1 MDDWLIVAIVIGVI
15 IGFLRALG
23 PTGIAVVSLIAIGWF
38 YLQSDSQQE
47 STSSSGADPIKI
59 EIGSGEHFVTASK
72 LNVRLAPNNDGKIT
86 NVLDR
91 GQRVEVFETKG
102 NWARI
107 SEYYD
112 GEVEQLSG
120 EVARWVY
127 GKYLST
133 EKHQTETLTN
143 LGDPIFAAISSSD
156 DFEAHQDVFVSA
168 SKTLINNGRCQLS
181 DFQEVGGW
189 VKSVINH
196 KLEPV
201 YFTYCGGMTN
211 DNRIYLNVEN
221 GETFK

>member
-1 MDDWLIVAIVIGVI
+1 MEL
-15 IGFLRALG
+15 F
-23 PTGIAVVSLIAIGWF
+23 
-38 YLQSDSQQE
+38 
-47 STSSSGADPIKI
+47 
-59 EIGSGEHFVTASK
+59 
-72 LNVRLAPNNDGKIT
+72 
-86 NVLDR
+86 
-91 GQRVEVFETKG
+91 
-102 NWARI
+102 
-107 SEYYD
+107 
-112 GEVEQLSG
+112 EVEQLSG

>member
-211 DNRIYLNVEN
+211 DNRIYLNVE
-221 GETFK
+221 K

>member
-201 YFTYCGGMTN
+201 YLTYCGGMTN

>member
-1 MDDWLIVAIVIGVI
+1 MDDWLIIAIVIGFI
-15 IGFLRALG
+15 IGFLKALG
-23 PTGIAVVSLIAIGWF
+23 PTGIAVVVLIAVGWF
-38 YLQSDSQQE
+38 YLQSDTQQE
-47 STSSSGADPIKI
+47 SAGSSSQESRKI
-59 EIGSGEHFVTASK
+59 EIGVGEHFVTASK
-72 LNVRLAPNNDGKIT
+72 LNVRLAPNKDGKLT
-86 NVLDR
+86 NVLDK
-91 GQRVEVFETKG
+91 GQKVEVFETKG

-107 SEYYD
+107 SDYYD

-133 EKHQTETLTN
+133 EKPHTESPMN
-143 LGDPIFAAISSSD
+143 LGDPISEAISSSD
-156 DFEAHQDVFVSA
+156 DFGKHQNIFVSA
-168 SKTLINNGRCQLS
+168 SKSLIDSGRCQLS

-196 KLEPV
+196 KSEPV

>member
-23 PTGIAVVSLIAIGWF
+23 LTGIAVVSLIAIGWF

-47 STSSSGADPIKI
+47 STSSFGADPIKI

-133 EKHQTETLTN
+133 KKHQTETPTN
-143 LGDPIFAAISSSD
+143 LGDPILAAISSSD

>member
-181 DFQEVGGW
+181 DFQEVGG
-189 VKSVINH
+189 
-196 KLEPV
+196 
-201 YFTYCGGMTN
+201 
-211 DNRIYLNVEN
+211 
-221 GETFK
+221 